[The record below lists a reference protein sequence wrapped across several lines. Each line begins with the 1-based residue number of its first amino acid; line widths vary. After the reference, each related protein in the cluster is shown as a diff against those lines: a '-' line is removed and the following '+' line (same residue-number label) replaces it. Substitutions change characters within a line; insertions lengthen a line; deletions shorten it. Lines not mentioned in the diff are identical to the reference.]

1 MCTGLIL
8 KCQDGN
14 VIFARTVE
22 FAMTIKYN
30 KFNTESIIG
39 SYCVFPNSEKNF
51 VLDGLNRSGLMV
63 GAFLFSCKE
72 EEYNTYSM
80 TNKINIQ
87 TGDLTYYILNNYE
100 SVEDVLRDLNNFNV
114 TLSEVGG
121 TKFSLHWLLT
131 DKSGQIFVLEVSNGE
146 LKAYKNDLGVIT
158 NYPDFPTMISFH
170 NKYNLSAKTAINSCY
185 MGTGAGDPFDQ
196 KNLNPNA
203 PIPGLPGDITSP
215 SRFVRVS
222 FFRNKT
228 PMPENKNSGIKSA
241 FSIMRNFDI
250 PLGSVITNEN
260 NQLEITDYT
269 VVYSVNDFES
279 YYAPYGNTWDS
290 KISKWVLVD
299 KMNYLN
305 YPPTN

>member
-1 MCTGLIL
+1 
-8 KCQDGN
+8 
-14 VIFARTVE
+14 
-22 FAMTIKYN
+22 
-30 KFNTESIIG
+30 
-39 SYCVFPNSEKNF
+39 
-51 VLDGLNRSGLMV
+51 
-63 GAFLFSCKE
+63 
-72 EEYNTYSM
+72 
-80 TNKINIQ
+80 
-87 TGDLTYYILNNYE
+87 
-100 SVEDVLRDLNNFNV
+100 
-114 TLSEVGG
+114 
-121 TKFSLHWLLT
+121 
-131 DKSGQIFVLEVSNGE
+131 
-146 LKAYKNDLGVIT
+146 
-158 NYPDFPTMISFH
+158 MISFH